1 MSGSD
6 VEATFI
12 EAATADRNGVCAAQ
26 TPGSATNLT
35 INGALADG
43 GSVTFDQPR
52 QVTVYAAG
60 DESAKSFTVT
70 GTDETG
76 TAASEVIT
84 GPNAT
89 TVTGSTY
96 FATVSQVAS
105 SAATSGNVEVGSGAN
120 IAAPVFRG
128 SCRLRGLYVV
138 NTGTAGTISFRQTSS
153 SGTVRMQYNTVAS
166 ANTTEYPD
174 IPDSGL
180 RCNAGAYVMYD
191 QTTMSSMTVFYS

>member
-35 INGALADG
+35 INGALASG

-60 DESAKSFTVT
+60 NESAKSFTVT

-76 TAASEVIT
+76 TAATETIT

-96 FATVSQVAS
+96 FATVTQVAS
-105 SAATSGNVEVGSGAN
+105 SAATGGDGEVGSGAGACMWL
-120 IAAPVFRG
+120 IQVQQ
-128 SCRLRGLYVV
+128 GLYRLDKRLVLAQFV
-138 NTGTAGTISFRQTSS
+138 CRITLLLRQTRQNTQIYLIR
-153 SGTVRMQYNTVAS
+153 GCGVMRARM
-166 ANTTEYPD
+166 
-174 IPDSGL
+174 
-180 RCNAGAYVMYD
+180 
-191 QTTMSSMTVFYS
+191 